1 MFIISSILSVAEVDC
16 NDIYD
21 DVSS

>member
-21 DVSS
+21 VVSS